1 MWHIF
6 LGMLKNRY
14 IYNIM
19 MQFNKLKSN
28 NINIIDNNKLKKLNL
43 NLNILDMIKS

>member
-1 MWHIF
+1 
-6 LGMLKNRY
+6 
-14 IYNIM
+14 M